1 MAENRLARELET
13 RTQTER
19 PKQWQRPQTLPDPDP
34 QPGYKFHWVRVLL
47 NGKDDSRNISSKFRE
62 GYEPVRLEDQPKY
75 RLLAEKN
82 DRFPD
87 GILIGE
93 VLLCKIPE
101 EFVDQRN
108 DFWQQKGRAE
118 AEAVEQAFLK
128 ESDSRMPLFS
138 EKRSKVSFGTG
149 K

>member
-1 MAENRLARELET
+1 MAENRLARELDT
-13 RTQTER
+13 RSQVER
-19 PKQWQRPQTLPDPDP
+19 PKQWQMPQTLPDPDP
-34 QPGYKFHWVRVLL
+34 MPGYKFHWVRVTLS
-47 NGKDDSRNISSKFRE
+47 GSTDSKNISSKLRE

-108 DFWQQKGRAE
+108 NYWQQKGQAE
-118 AEAVEQAFLK
+118 ADAVEQSFLK
-128 ESDSRMPLFS
+128 ESDARMPLFS
-138 EKRSKVSFGTG
+138 ERKTKVSFGQG